1 MEGGGYMHKQQS
13 TLIVILKLVFGG
25 LTSVVLIVLGTANL
39 QSGEG
44 NGNLL
49 QYSCLEN
56 PVDSGA
62 WRAAVHGVEQSRTRL
77 KRCSSSN
84 LQSEDQFVS
93 ASLRSSLTIES
104 AVVMA
109 TVLLSCTWEGTKGP
123 WLCLITK
130 LLVFSLVGLFS
141 FVSAFSHFSD

>member
-1 MEGGGYMHKQQS
+1 MHKQQS

-62 WRAAVHGVEQSRTRL
+62 
-77 KRCSSSN
+77 
-84 LQSEDQFVS
+84 
-93 ASLRSSLTIES
+93 
-104 AVVMA
+104 
-109 TVLLSCTWEGTKGP
+109 
-123 WLCLITK
+123 
-130 LLVFSLVGLFS
+130 
-141 FVSAFSHFSD
+141 